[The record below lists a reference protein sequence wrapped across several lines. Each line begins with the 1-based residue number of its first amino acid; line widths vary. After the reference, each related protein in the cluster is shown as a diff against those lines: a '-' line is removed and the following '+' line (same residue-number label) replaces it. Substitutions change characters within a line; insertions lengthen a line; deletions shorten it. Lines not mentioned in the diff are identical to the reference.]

1 MVGLQVTF
9 LELVGNALEDFTVII
24 LLVSGIISI
33 VLESLVDTGKPN
45 GWVEGTAILVAVA
58 VVVLVTAV
66 NDYQKEGQFRELN
79 AIKEDS
85 KVRTTLQASSCLVH

>member
-1 MVGLQVTF
+1 M
-9 LELVGNALEDFTVII
+9 ELVGNALEDFTVII
-24 LLVSGIISI
+24 LLVSGIVSI
-33 VLESLVDTGKPN
+33 VLEALVDTGKPN

-85 KVRTTLQASSCLVH
+85 KVRTTPDTCGCLL